1 MLTFTGVS
9 LLGCIGH
16 ASALAIGSPPNDTV
30 SSLLL
35 APQHNSSKSPIS
47 ALNGNGPA
55 PPELYIQTNNIR
67 DLQNASFT
75 KGLVRFFNYNYSE
88 GRYPTSLIQ
97 DFLLNANTFI
107 KSEQQAERQG
117 TDETMEDNYF
127 LYSRADPTGGELEL
141 IFQGVEGQMETQRQ
155 TTWRD
160 VTVVMGALVVW
171 VELWRKSSLLVPST
185 EIVLEVF
192 DGQGYVVVSSG
203 FMFTIKD
210 PPQSQLQDLQ
220 TS

>member
-1 MLTFTGVS
+1 MLVLTRIIF
-9 LLGCIGH
+9 LGCIGQVSC
-16 ASALAIGSPPNDTV
+16 SATRFLPNDTV

-35 APQHNSSKSPIS
+35 APQNNSFTDLIS
-47 ALNGNGPA
+47 AANWKGPA
-55 PPELYIQTNNIR
+55 PPELYMKTENVR

-97 DFLLNANTFI
+97 DFLLSANTFI

-117 TDETMEDNYF
+117 TDETIEDNYF
-127 LYSRADPTGGELEL
+127 LYQRADPTGGEINL
-141 IFQGVEGQMETQRQ
+141 IFQAVEERMETERQ

-160 VTVVMGALVVW
+160 VTVVLGSLALW

-185 EIVLEVF
+185 EIVLEVY

-210 PPQSQLQDLQ
+210 ASQSQPQDLQ